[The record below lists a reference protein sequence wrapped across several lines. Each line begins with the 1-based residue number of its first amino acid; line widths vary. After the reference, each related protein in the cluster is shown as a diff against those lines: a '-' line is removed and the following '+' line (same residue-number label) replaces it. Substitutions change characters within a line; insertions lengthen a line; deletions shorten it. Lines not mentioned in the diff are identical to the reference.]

1 VVAERVEQEEPNGFR
16 LWFGTLGAALAW
28 FVHLIVVYVLV
39 PVTCRIGG
47 PALMYIASAVLAGV
61 AIAAGLVA
69 WQSWR
74 QMSDEARGNLIG
86 EMEGSRK
93 GFMLYA
99 GLLASGVFLLAILLA
114 TIPMFFL
121 NPCTMEGRI

>member
-1 VVAERVEQEEPNGFR
+1 MVTKEEEGPIGFR
-16 LWFGTLGAALAW
+16 LWFGTLGAAVAW
-28 FVHLIVVYVLV
+28 FTHLIVVYVLV
-39 PVTCRIGG
+39 PVTCAVSG
-47 PALMYIASAVLAGV
+47 PGAMIVASLLLSGIAAAAGV
-61 AIAAGLVA
+61 VA

-74 QMSDEARGNLIG
+74 EMSAEERGDLVG

-93 GFMLYA
+93 GFMLYG

-114 TIPMFFL
+114 TIPIFFL

>member
-1 VVAERVEQEEPNGFR
+1 MVEERVTEPNGFR
-16 LWFGTLGAALAW
+16 LWFGTLGAAAAW
-28 FVHLIVVYVLV
+28 FVHLVVVYVLV
-39 PVTCRIGG
+39 PVTCAIGG
-47 PALMYIASAVLAGV
+47 PVLMYGASILLAGV
-61 AIAAGLVA
+61 AVAAGLVA

-74 QMSDEARGNLIG
+74 QMSEEARGNLIG
-86 EMEGSRK
+86 EMEGSRR

-99 GLLASGVFLLAILLA
+99 GLLASGVFLLGILLA

>member
-1 VVAERVEQEEPNGFR
+1 VAEERVAQPEGFR
-16 LWFGTLGAALAW
+16 LWFGTLGAAVAW
-28 FVHLIVVYVLV
+28 FLHLTISYVLV
-39 PVTCRIGG
+39 PVTCALGG
-47 PALMYIASAVLAGV
+47 QGLMAVASVLLVGV
-61 AIAAGLVA
+61 AVASGFVA

-74 QMSDEARGNLIG
+74 AMGEAERGQLVG
-86 EMEGSRK
+86 EMEGTRQ

-114 TIPMFFL
+114 IIPMFFL

>member
-1 VVAERVEQEEPNGFR
+1 MLNQPEEEPTGFR
-16 LWFGTLGAALAW
+16 LWFGTLGAAAAW
-28 FVHLIVVYVLV
+28 FTHLIVVYVLV
-39 PVTCRIGG
+39 PVVCAVSG
-47 PALMYIASAVLAGV
+47 PGAMLVASGLLSGIAAAAGV
-61 AIAAGLVA
+61 VA

-74 QMSDEARGNLIG
+74 QLNVEERGDLVG

-114 TIPMFFL
+114 TLPIFFL